1 MDKYQMA
8 ATIAPNLVGFES
20 IPQTIPHYCF
30 ESFRRHNKRDA
41 LAFKIDEVWNYV
53 NGLEAVERVKR
64 IAMGLAAL
72 GVKKGDRVAIISE
85 NRPEWSFVDLAI
97 LSLRAINVPIY
108 TTQSV
113 EQIRYILENSGA
125 KLLFVSGRKIW
136 KHAEN
141 AINSVERLEKLIFF
155 DEDGRPE
162 GNSRAITLSEVEA
175 EGERYRSIDSEVFE
189 NSLAGIESKDLAT
202 IIYTSGTTGEPKGV
216 MLTHENFVSNVVA
229 VSKGLP
235 IRSTDRSLAVLPLS
249 HIFERTVFYVLCS
262 NGVSIHY
269 CAAFDQIASH
279 LQEVKPTIM
288 TAVPR
293 LFEQVYHKIV
303 KKGKAAG
310 GWKTRLFDWAL
321 QVGQDYWDAKDN
333 GRSASP
339 SLAAKHAIANRMVFS
354 KWREGVGGS
363 LRFFVS
369 GGAPLSKKLSYAF
382 WGAGI
387 PILQGY
393 GMTEAC
399 VTCANRPDDN
409 KVGSIGKPFEG
420 IEMKI
425 GEKDDEV
432 LVRGPNV
439 MMGYYNDPAA
449 TAKVIDD
456 DGFYHTGDVGYVDKD
471 GHFYITDRIKDL
483 FKLSNGKY
491 VAPLQ
496 VESLLKQSPLV
507 SQAIV
512 VGSGR
517 KQVGALIVP
526 DWDALKEEMKS
537 NGVSV
542 EGSREELCD
551 DPHFIKRVQQD
562 AIDLSRELSDYE
574 RVKRVYLL
582 PREFSIDKGE
592 MTPTLKIKRNI
603 IDEKYQ
609 EAIDEICGP

>member
-1 MDKYQMA
+1 MA
-8 ATIAPNLVGFES
+8 STINYNLNGFDS
-20 IPQTIPHYCF
+20 IPQTIPHFCF
-30 ESFRRHNKRDA
+30 EAFRRHNKSDA
-41 LAFKIDEVWNYV
+41 LAFKIENVWNYL
-53 NGLEAVERVKR
+53 NGNEIIERVKR
-64 IAMGLAAL
+64 IAFGLAAM
-72 GVKKGDRVAIISE
+72 GVKAGDRVAIISE

-97 LSLRAINVPIY
+97 LSLRAVNVPIY
-108 TTQSV
+108 TTQAV
-113 EQIRYILENSGA
+113 EQIRFILENSGA
-125 KLLFVSGRKIW
+125 KMLFVSGKKLW

-141 AINSVERLEKLIFF
+141 AVQSVERIEKIVFF
-155 DEDGRPE
+155 DAEDKLE
-162 GNSRAITLSEVEA
+162 GNSRIITLAEVEI
-175 EGERYRSIDSEVFE
+175 EGDAHARIDSDVFD
-189 NSLAGIESKDLAT
+189 NALAEIRADDLAT

-216 MLTHENFVSNVVA
+216 MLSHENFVSNILA
-229 VSKGLP
+229 ISKGLP
-235 IRSTDRSLAVLPLS
+235 IKSTDRSLAVLPLS

-269 CAAFDQIASH
+269 CSAFDQLASH

-310 GWKTRLFDWAL
+310 GWKTRLFEWAL
-321 QVGQDYWDAKDN
+321 VVGQEYWDAKDKHDSV
-333 GRSASP
+333 SAV
-339 SLAAKHAIANRMVFS
+339 LASKHAIANRLVFS

-382 WGAGI
+382 WAAGI

-399 VTCANRPDDN
+399 ITCANRPDEN
-409 KVGSIGKPFEG
+409 KVGSIGVPFDG

-425 GEKDDEV
+425 AEKDGEV
-432 LVRGPNV
+432 LIRGKCV
-439 MMGYYNDPAA
+439 MRGYYDNPEE
-449 TAKVIDD
+449 TARVLDD
-456 DGFYHTGDVGYVDKD
+456 EGFYHTGDVGYTDAD
-471 GHFYITDRIKDL
+471 GHFYITDRLKDL

-496 VESLLKQSPLV
+496 VESLLKQSPLI
-507 SQAIV
+507 SQPVV

-526 DWDALKEEMKS
+526 DWDALKEDMKAA
-537 NGVSV
+537 GFEVD
-542 EGSREELCD
+542 GTREELCENPD
-551 DPHFIKRVQQD
+551 FVKRVQRD
-562 AIDLSRELSDYE
+562 AVDLTRELSDYE

-592 MTPTLKIKRNI
+592 MTPTLKIKRSVV
-603 IDEKYQ
+603 DEKYE
-609 EAIDEICGP
+609 EAIDQICGN

>member
-1 MDKYQMA
+1 M
-8 ATIAPNLVGFES
+8 IAENLIGFENL
-20 IPQTIPHYCF
+20 PQTIPHYCF

-41 LAFKIDEVWNYV
+41 LAFKVGDAWSYV
-53 NGLEAVERVKR
+53 NGQAAIDRVKR

-72 GVKKGDRVAIISE
+72 GVKEGDRVAIISE

-97 LSLRAINVPIY
+97 LSLRAVNVPIY
-108 TTQSV
+108 TTQAV
-113 EQIRYILENSGA
+113 EQIRFILENSGA
-125 KLLFVSGRKIW
+125 KMLFISGKKLW
-136 KHAEN
+136 KHAEQ
-141 AINSVERLEKLIFF
+141 AIHSVEHIEKLVFF
-155 DEDGRPE
+155 EGEGMPE
-162 GNSRAITLSEVEA
+162 GNSRAVTLA
-175 EGERYRSIDSEVFE
+175 ELEERGDEHAKIDSEVVE
-189 NSLAGIESKDLAT
+189 NALKQIRSDDLAT

-216 MLTHENFVSNVVA
+216 MLTHENFVSNIVA
-229 VSKGLP
+229 ISKGLP
-235 IRSTDRSLAVLPLS
+235 IKSTDRSLAVLPLS

-269 CAAFDQIASH
+269 CAAFDQLASH

-303 KKGKAAG
+303 KKGKSAG
-310 GWKTRLFDWAL
+310 GWKTKLFDWAL
-321 QVGQDYWDAKDN
+321 DVGQDYWSAKDN
-333 GRSASP
+333 HNSVSP
-339 SLAAKHAIANRMVFS
+339 ALAAKHAVANRLVFS
-354 KWREGVGGS
+354 KWRAGVGGS

-382 WGAGI
+382 WAAGI

-399 VTCANRPDDN
+399 VTCANRPEDN

-425 GEKDDEV
+425 AEKDGEV
-432 LVRGPNV
+432 LIRGKSV
-439 MMGYYNDPAA
+439 MQGYYHNEEA
-449 TAKVIDD
+449 TAAALDSE
-456 DGFYHTGDVGYVDKD
+456 GYYHTGDVGYIDED

-491 VAPLQ
+491 IAPLQ
-496 VESLLKQSPLV
+496 VESLLKQSPLI
-507 SQAIV
+507 SQPVV

-537 NGVSV
+537 
-542 EGSREELCD
+542 EGHDVKRSREELCE
-551 DPHFIKRVQQD
+551 DPHFVKKVQND
-562 AIDLSRELSDYE
+562 AVSLTRELADYE

-592 MTPTLKIKRNI
+592 MTPTLKIKRSV
-603 IDEKYQ
+603 IDEKYS
-609 EAIDEICGP
+609 EAIDEICGSS

>member
-1 MDKYQMA
+1 MI
-8 ATIAPNLVGFES
+8 ATNLKGFEAL
-20 IPQTIPHYCF
+20 PQTIPHYCL

-41 LAFKIDEVWNYV
+41 LAFKIDDVWNYL
-53 NGLEAVERVKR
+53 NGHEVIDRVKR
-64 IAMGLAAL
+64 IALGLAAL
-72 GVKKGDRVAIISE
+72 GVKPGDRVAIISE

-97 LSLRAINVPIY
+97 LSLRAVNVPIY
-108 TTQSV
+108 TTQAV
-113 EQIRYILENSGA
+113 EQIRFILENSGA
-125 KLLFVSGRKIW
+125 KMLFISGKKLW

-141 AINSVERLEKLIFF
+141 AIQSVERLEKLIFF
-155 DEDGRPE
+155 DADSKPE
-162 GNSRAITLSEVEA
+162 GNSRAISLSEVET
-175 EGERYRSIDSEVFE
+175 EGDAYRKIDADIFDR
-189 NSLAGIESKDLAT
+189 SLAAIETKDLAT

-216 MLTHENFVSNVVA
+216 MLTHENFVACIVG

-310 GWKTRLFDWAL
+310 GWKTSLFDWAL
-321 QVGQDYWDAKDN
+321 IVGQDYWEAKDN
-333 GRSASP
+333 HRSVSP
-339 SLAAKHAIANRMVFS
+339 VLAAKHAIANRLVFS
-354 KWREGVGGS
+354 KWRAGVGGE

-382 WGAGI
+382 WAAGI

-399 VTCANRPDDN
+399 VTCANRPEDS
-409 KVGSIGKPFEG
+409 KVGSIGTPFDG

-425 GEKDDEV
+425 AEKDGEV

-439 MMGYYNDPAA
+439 MVGYYDNPEE

-456 DGFYHTGDVGYVDKD
+456 EGFYHTGDVGYMDTD
-471 GHFYITDRIKDL
+471 GHFFITDRIKDL

-507 SQAIV
+507 SQPVV

-526 DWDALKEEMKS
+526 DWDALKEEMKAAGHDAS
-537 NGVSV
+537 
-542 EGSREELCD
+542 GSREELCE
-551 DPHFIKRVQQD
+551 DPQFIKRVQRD
-562 AIDLSRELSDYE
+562 AVDLTRELSDYE

-592 MTPTLKIKRNI
+592 MTPTLKIKRNV
-603 IDEKYQ
+603 IDEKYT
-609 EAIDEICGP
+609 EAIDEICGS

>member
-1 MDKYQMA
+1 M
-8 ATIAPNLVGFES
+8 IAENLIGFENL
-20 IPQTIPHYCF
+20 PQTIPHYCF

-41 LAFKIDEVWNYV
+41 LAFKVGDAWNYV
-53 NGLEAVERVKR
+53 NGQAAIDRVKR

-72 GVKKGDRVAIISE
+72 GVKEGDRVAIISE

-97 LSLRAINVPIY
+97 LSLRAVNVPIY
-108 TTQSV
+108 TTQAV
-113 EQIRYILENSGA
+113 EQIRFILENSGA
-125 KLLFVSGRKIW
+125 KMLFISGKKLW
-136 KHAEN
+136 KHAEQ
-141 AINSVERLEKLIFF
+141 AIHSVEHIEKLVFF
-155 DEDGRPE
+155 EGDGMPD
-162 GNSRAITLSEVEA
+162 GNSRAITLA
-175 EGERYRSIDSEVFE
+175 ELETRGDEHARIDSDVVE
-189 NSLAGIESKDLAT
+189 NALKQIHSNDLAT

-216 MLTHENFVSNVVA
+216 MLTHENFVSNIVA
-229 VSKGLP
+229 ISKGLP
-235 IRSTDRSLAVLPLS
+235 IKSTDRSLAVLPLS

-262 NGVSIHY
+262 NGVSINY
-269 CAAFDQIASH
+269 CAAFDQLASH

-310 GWKTRLFDWAL
+310 GWKTKLFDWAL
-321 QVGQDYWDAKDN
+321 DVGQEYWSAKDN
-333 GRSASP
+333 HNSVSP
-339 SLAAKHAIANRMVFS
+339 ALAAKHAVANRLVFS
-354 KWREGVGGS
+354 KWRAGVGGS

-382 WGAGI
+382 WAAGI

-399 VTCANRPDDN
+399 VTCANRPEDN

-425 GEKDDEV
+425 AEKDGEV
-432 LVRGPNV
+432 LIRGRNV
-439 MMGYYNDPAA
+439 MQGYYHNEEA
-449 TAKVIDD
+449 TAAALDSE
-456 DGFYHTGDVGYVDKD
+456 GYYHTGDVGYIDED

-491 VAPLQ
+491 IAPLQ

-507 SQAIV
+507 SQPVV

-526 DWDALKEEMKS
+526 DWDALKEEMKA
-537 NGVSV
+537 
-542 EGSREELCD
+542 EGHDVKRSREELCE
-551 DPHFIKRVQQD
+551 DPHFVKKVQND
-562 AIDLSRELSDYE
+562 AVALTRELADYE

-592 MTPTLKIKRNI
+592 MTPTLKIKRSI
-603 IDEKYQ
+603 IDEKYS
-609 EAIDEICGP
+609 EAIDEICGSS

>member
-1 MDKYQMA
+1 M
-8 ATIAPNLVGFES
+8 TSENLTGFNN

-30 ESFRRHNKRDA
+30 ESFLRHNKRDA
-41 LAFKIDEVWNYV
+41 LAYKIDGAWNYLSGPDV
-53 NGLEAVERVKR
+53 VERVKK
-64 IAMGLAAL
+64 IAMGLASL
-72 GVKKGDRVAIISE
+72 GVKAGDRIAIMSE

-97 LSLRAINVPIY
+97 LSLRAVNVPIY
-108 TTQSV
+108 TTQAV
-113 EQIRYILENSGA
+113 EQIRFILENSGA
-125 KLLFVSGRKIW
+125 KMLFVSGKKLW
-136 KHAEN
+136 KHAED
-141 AINSVERLEKLIFF
+141 AIQSVERLEKLIFF
-155 DEDGRPE
+155 DEEGMPE
-162 GNSRAITLSEVEA
+162 NGNRSITLSDVENA
-175 EGERYRSIDSEVFE
+175 AAAHAKIDSEIVE
-189 NSLAGIESKDLAT
+189 RSLAEIEADDLAT

-216 MLTHENFVSNVVA
+216 MLTHDNFVSNIIA
-229 VSKGLP
+229 ISNGLP
-235 IRSTDRSLAVLPLS
+235 IRPSDRSLAVLPLS
-249 HIFERTVFYVLCS
+249 HIFERTVFYVLCA

-279 LQEVKPTIM
+279 LSEVKPTIM

-310 GWKTRLFDWAL
+310 GWKTKLFEWSL
-321 QVGQDYWDAKDN
+321 GVGQEYWAAKDL
-333 GRSASP
+333 GRRVSP
-339 SLAAKHAIANRMVFS
+339 ALAARHALANRLVFS
-354 KWREGVGGS
+354 KWREGVGGE

-382 WGAGI
+382 WAAGI

-393 GMTEAC
+393 GMTEGC
-399 VTCANRPDDN
+399 VTCANRPEDN
-409 KVGSIGKPFEG
+409 KVGSIGTPFEG

-425 GEKDDEV
+425 AEKDGEV
-432 LVRGPNV
+432 LIRGRNV
-439 MMGYYNDPAA
+439 MKGYYENADA
-449 TAKVIDD
+449 TAKAIDA
-456 DGFYHTGDVGYVDKD
+456 DGFYHTGDVGYVDTD

-507 SQAIV
+507 QQAVV

-526 DWDALKEEMKS
+526 DWDSLKDEMRS
-537 NGVSV
+537 AGVAA
-542 EGSREELCD
+542 EGTREELAD
-551 DPHFIKRVQQD
+551 NPHFVKRVQQD
-562 AIDLSRELSDYE
+562 AIDLSRELSDHE

-592 MTPTLKIKRNI
+592 MTPTLKIKRSV
-603 IDEKYQ
+603 IDEKYG
-609 EAIDEICGP
+609 EAIDEICGS

>member
-1 MDKYQMA
+1 M
-8 ATIAPNLVGFES
+8 IANNLIGFEDL
-20 IPQTIPHYCF
+20 PQTVPHFCI
-30 ESFRRHNKRDA
+30 ESFRRNNKKDA
-41 LAFKIDEVWNYV
+41 LAYKMGDVWTYLTGTEVI
-53 NGLEAVERVKR
+53 ERVRR
-64 IAMGLAAL
+64 IALGLSSL
-72 GVKKGDRVAIISE
+72 GVKAGDRIAIISE
-85 NRPEWSFVDLAI
+85 NRPEWSLTDLAI
-97 LSLRAINVPIY
+97 LSLRAIVVPIY
-108 TTQSV
+108 TTQAV
-113 EQIRYILENSGA
+113 EQVRYILEDSGA
-125 KLLFVSGRKIW
+125 RMLFVSGKKLL
-136 KHAEN
+136 KHAES
-141 AINSVERLEKLIFF
+141 AIQSVERIEKLIFF
-155 DEDGRPE
+155 DVDAKPE
-162 GNSRAITLSEVEA
+162 NDNRSITLADVEKH
-175 EGERYRSIDSEVFE
+175 GEKSGDVE
-189 NSLAGIESKDLAT
+189 NFDDLLAKVETSDLAT

-216 MLTHENFVSNVVA
+216 MLTHENFVASVSA

-235 IRSTDRSLAVLPLS
+235 IRNTDRSLAVLPLS

-303 KKGKAAG
+303 KKGKSAG
-310 GWKTRLFDWAL
+310 GWKASLFEWSL
-321 QVGQDYWDAKDN
+321 GVGQDYWEAKDKHE
-333 GRSASP
+333 SISTV
-339 SLAAKHAIANRMVFS
+339 LAAKHAVASRLVFS
-354 KWREGVGGS
+354 KWRDGVGGN

-382 WGAGI
+382 WAAGI

-399 VTCANRPDDN
+399 VTSANRPDDN
-409 KVGSIGKPFEG
+409 KVGSIGTPFEG

-425 GEKDDEV
+425 AERDGEI
-432 LVRGPNV
+432 LIRGKNV
-439 MMGYYNDPAA
+439 MQGYYNKPEE
-449 TAKVIDD
+449 TAKAIDEE
-456 DGFYHTGDVGYVDKD
+456 GFYHTGDVGYVDND
-471 GHFYITDRIKDL
+471 GHFFLTDRLKDL

-507 SQAIV
+507 SQPVV

-526 DWDALKEEMKS
+526 DWEALKEALEDD
-537 NGVSV
+537 GITA
-542 EGSREELCD
+542 EGTREELCEN
-551 DPHFIKRVQQD
+551 PHVIKRVQRD
-562 AIDLSRELSDYE
+562 AVELTRELNDYE

-592 MTPTLKIKRNI
+592 MTPTLKIKRGV
-603 IDEKYQ
+603 IDEKYE
-609 EAIDEICGP
+609 EAIDEICGS

>member
-1 MDKYQMA
+1 M
-8 ATIAPNLVGFES
+8 IAENLIGFEN

-30 ESFRRHNKRDA
+30 ESFARHNKRDA
-41 LAFKIDEVWNYV
+41 LAFKVNDVWTYLNGIEV
-53 NGLEAVERVKR
+53 VERVKR

-72 GVKKGDRVAIISE
+72 GVKAGDRVAIISE

-97 LSLRAINVPIY
+97 LSLRAVNVPIY
-108 TTQSV
+108 TTQAV
-113 EQIRYILENSGA
+113 EQIRFILENSGA
-125 KLLFVSGRKIW
+125 KMLFISGKKLWR
-136 KHAEN
+136 HAEN
-141 AINSVERLEKLIFF
+141 AIQSVEQLEKLVFF
-155 DEDGRPE
+155 DADGMPE
-162 GNSRAITLSEVEA
+162 GNSRVTSLRDVENQGA
-175 EGERYRSIDSEVFE
+175 EHAKIDADAVD
-189 NSLAGIESKDLAT
+189 NSLAEIRASDLAT

-216 MLTHENFVSNVVA
+216 MLTHENFVSNIVA
-229 VSKGLP
+229 ISKGLP
-235 IRSTDRSLAVLPLS
+235 IKSTDRSLAVLPLS

-269 CAAFDQIASH
+269 CAAFDQLASH

-310 GWKTRLFDWAL
+310 GWKTKLFNWAL
-321 QVGQDYWDAKDN
+321 VVGQEYWEAKDMH
-333 GRSASP
+333 RSVSP
-339 SLAAKHAIANRMVFS
+339 ILAARHALADRLVFS
-354 KWREGVGGS
+354 KWRDGVGGS

-382 WGAGI
+382 WAAGI

-399 VTCANRPDDN
+399 VTCANRPEDS
-409 KVGSIGKPFEG
+409 KVGSIGTPFEG

-425 GEKDDEV
+425 AEKDGEV
-432 LVRGPNV
+432 LVRGKNV
-439 MMGYYNDPAA
+439 MQGYYNNPEA
-449 TAKVIDD
+449 TAAALDD
-456 DGFYHTGDVGYVDKD
+456 EGYYHTGDVGYVDHD
-471 GHFYITDRIKDL
+471 GHFYITDRLKDL

-496 VESLLKQSPLV
+496 VESLLKQSPLI
-507 SQAIV
+507 SQPLV

-517 KQVGALIVP
+517 KQVGALVVP
-526 DWDALKEEMKS
+526 DWDALKEEMAA
-537 NGVSV
+537 
-542 EGSREELCD
+542 EGHDVKRSREELCE
-551 DPHFIKRVQQD
+551 DPHFVKRIQKD
-562 AIDLSRELSDYE
+562 AVDLTRELSDYE

-592 MTPTLKIKRNI
+592 MTPTLKIKRSV
-603 IDEKYQ
+603 IDEKYS
-609 EAIDEICGP
+609 EAIDEICGS